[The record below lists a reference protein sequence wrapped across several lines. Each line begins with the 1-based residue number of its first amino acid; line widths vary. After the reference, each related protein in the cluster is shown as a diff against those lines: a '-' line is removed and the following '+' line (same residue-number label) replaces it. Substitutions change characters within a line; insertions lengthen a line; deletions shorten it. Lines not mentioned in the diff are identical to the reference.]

1 MKKYRMILVFIL
13 SVSLVFLCACSQQK
27 KPTPQKEATQQDEDK
42 PPKELEELKESIEK
56 MQKQLESIHEENSK
70 PLITEEKENQ
80 SGQQNDKGS
89 SQSGQDQQNQEQS
102 QGQGQQ
108 GQQGQNKT
116 QEQNLTPQQEQK
128 KKEEEAK
135 IKRDQE
141 NIKKFES
148 LKKDVL
154 ELHSLWN
161 NYEPKAVIAYAQPQM
176 ISGFEMALN
185 NLTQIISKNDDYS
198 ALLSSIELS
207 KYLSDFYS
215 LYKTDVPPELDKYRF
230 AVKKVKLLSEK
241 ENFDGAATTY
251 KYLEDT
257 WGTSKPKLPKEVNTI
272 MNKFEFAL
280 KDLKNAINSKSKNIV
295 NAKCEMFIKLID
307 ELEKSIEEAKQK
319 EEQK

>member
-1 MKKYRMILVFIL
+1 MKKHKKCRMIFVFML
-13 SVSLVFLCACSQQK
+13 SISLVFLCACSQQK
-27 KPTPQKEATQQDEDK
+27 KPAPQQETNQQDEDK
-42 PPKELEELKESIEK
+42 PPKELEKLKESIEK
-56 MQKQLESIHEENSK
+56 MEKQLESIHEEKNK
-70 PLITEEKENQ
+70 PLITEEKGSQ
-80 SGQQNDKGS
+80 SQQQSDKSS
-89 SQSGQDQQNQEQS
+89 SQSGQDQQSQS

-108 GQQGQNKT
+108 GQSKT

-135 IKRDQE
+135 IKREQE

-148 LKKDVL
+148 LKKDVP

-161 NYEPKAVIAYAQPQM
+161 SYEPKAVTAYAQPQM
-176 ISGFEMALN
+176 ISGFETALN
-185 NLTQIISKNDDYS
+185 NLTQIVPKNDDFS

-215 LYKTDVPPELDKYRF
+215 LYKTDIPPELDKYRF
-230 AVKKVKLLSEK
+230 AVKKIKLLSEK
-241 ENFDGAATTY
+241 ESFDNAATTY

-257 WGTSKPKLPKEVNTI
+257 WGSSKPKLPKEVNTI
-272 MNKFEFAL
+272 MHKFEFAL
-280 KDLKNAINSKSKNIV
+280 KDLKNAINAKSKTIV

-307 ELEKSIEEAKQK
+307 ELEKSIKEAKQK